1 MLEYNAY
8 KETSQPI
15 APKTHT
21 KEHML
26 KPKKSFKQEA
36 PKKVFTTQ
44 ESTLTLPIEELKKKS
59 QESIQEP
66 EIAPQ
71 MPKEESV
78 TEEKSLPLQQ
88 NEAVIQEIQKVSQ
101 EEQSQEF
108 IETNFSIIRDMALKN
123 LVYPKIARKRGW
135 SGTTTIEL
143 QIATD
148 GKLIKAVVTHS
159 SGREA
164 LDDAALKSVLSLK
177 GKELPRPKTLT
188 KISLPIRF
196 ALK

>member
-1 MLEYNAY
+1 
-8 KETSQPI
+8 
-15 APKTHT
+15 
-21 KEHML
+21 
-26 KPKKSFKQEA
+26 
-36 PKKVFTTQ
+36 
-44 ESTLTLPIEELKKKS
+44 
-59 QESIQEP
+59 
-66 EIAPQ
+66 
-71 MPKEESV
+71 
-78 TEEKSLPLQQ
+78 
-88 NEAVIQEIQKVSQ
+88 
-101 EEQSQEF
+101 
-108 IETNFSIIRDMALKN
+108 MALKN

-177 GKELPRPKTLT
+177 GKELPKPKTLT